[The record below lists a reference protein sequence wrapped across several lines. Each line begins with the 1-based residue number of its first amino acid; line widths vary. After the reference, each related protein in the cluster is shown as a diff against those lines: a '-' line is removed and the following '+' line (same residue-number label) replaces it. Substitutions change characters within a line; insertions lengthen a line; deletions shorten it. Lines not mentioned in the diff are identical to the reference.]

1 MMTSARTIFVAD
13 DNPALR
19 SGLEIALRA
28 NGYIVRT
35 APDGPALL
43 TMLELERP
51 DLLLLDVMMPGMS
64 GLDVLHRIRGDQR
77 LSNLP
82 VLLVTAAAGAEVRA
96 ANWRYLSDMVSK
108 PFRLGDLLRQI
119 EALLPR

>member
-19 SGLEIALRA
+19 NGLEVALRA
-28 NGYIVRT
+28 SGYIVRT

-64 GLDVLHRIRGDQR
+64 GLDVLHRIRSDQR

-82 VLLVTAAAGAEVRA
+82 VLLVTAAAGAEVHA
-96 ANWRYLSDMVSK
+96 AKWRYLSDVVPK

-119 EALLPR
+119 EVLLPQ